1 MRIPMKIRS
10 SYLWAGLVALAVVGW
25 MVSDDLLSQS
35 DDADKEMSSAAV
47 GTGDALADEVDDSA
61 KSNAQPASAER
72 NFIVSAREVKN
83 ETIPRLIRANGIV
96 EPGYEVTVSS
106 KIEITLARAIATRHI
121 RTTVNAIISADLLAH
136 IYNVYVMGS

>member
-1 MRIPMKIRS
+1 MKIRS

-47 GTGDALADEVDDSA
+47 GTGDALADEGDDSA

-96 EPGYEVTVSS
+96 EPE
-106 KIEITLARAIATRHI
+106 
-121 RTTVNAIISADLLAH
+121 
-136 IYNVYVMGS
+136 